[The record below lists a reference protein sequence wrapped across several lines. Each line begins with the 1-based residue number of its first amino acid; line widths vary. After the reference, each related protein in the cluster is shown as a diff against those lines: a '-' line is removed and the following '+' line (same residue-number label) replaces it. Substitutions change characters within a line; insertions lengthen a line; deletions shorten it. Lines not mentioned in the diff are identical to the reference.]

1 MGRNQQ
7 SVSIRH
13 HEEQQGN
20 KRRDHDRQQRHIGQD
35 ERRVILRNGA
45 GPVDKGAGL
54 DPSMVAGIQISPGME
69 VKAAAGRLLE
79 IGKTGHTHK
88 AGRQTNGNQKTG
100 K

>member
-7 SVSIRH
+7 SVSIGH
-13 HEEQQGN
+13 DEEQQGN
-20 KRRDHDRQQRHIGQD
+20 KQRDHDRQQRNIGQD

-45 GPVDKGAGL
+45 GPVDEGAGL
-54 DPSMVAGIQISPGME
+54 DPAMVAGIQISSGVE

-88 AGRQTNGNQKTG
+88 AGRQPDGNQETG

>member
-20 KRRDHDRQQRHIGQD
+20 KQRDHDRQQRNIGQD

-45 GPVDKGAGL
+45 GPVDEGAGL
-54 DPSMVAGIQISPGME
+54 HPAMVARIQVSPGVEM
-69 VKAAAGRLLE
+69 KTATSRCLE
-79 IGKTGHTHK
+79 IVEAGVAHK
-88 AGRQTNGNQKTG
+88 PGRQPDGNQETG

>member
-20 KRRDHDRQQRHIGQD
+20 KQRDHDRQQRNIGQD